1 MEIVT
6 PYKSEDGITFYISN
20 DGKQTG
26 ISIVGLERLLGLD
39 PRSCLFTKSQNKLL
53 WRMSIGDDPLETD
66 PECLKPLWGK
76 VFEPTAVGSDGA
88 RIVRSQTMVAIIE
101 YYAFDRNNPVAK
113 HSFRAFANIGVDNWI
128 KQTVNYTVDEKQN
141 EMLNMLRQLH
151 QDMQIVKTKVEKL
164 ERLDG
169 ITVTLYPGAKHI
181 NDGLSSTNQLMLMDD
196 RLYSAKD
203 WLASKGVKLTHGG
216 YISFGHLV
224 AQTYKTLTGKNPQ
237 VKYKTSPRKNKPG
250 KTVKAKEGW
259 GYRNIDFYIM
269 EAAYEKF
276 KKKMLWKIEE

>member
-1 MEIVT
+1 MDIVT

-26 ISIVGLERLLGLD
+26 VSISGLERLLGLTD
-39 PRSCLFTKSQNKLL
+39 NGTLFSGKNKLL
-53 WRMSIGDDPLETD
+53 DDCQNNTLRETI
-66 PECLKPLWGK
+66 PESLQPIWGK
-76 VFEPTAVGSDGA
+76 VFNPSAVGLDGA
-88 RIVRSQTMVAIIE
+88 KIINSEAMVGIIE
-101 YYAFDRNNPVAK
+101 YYAFEKNNQIAK
-113 HSFRAFANIGVDNWI
+113 HSYRAFAKIGADNWI
-128 KQTVNYTVDEKQN
+128 KQTVSYTVNEKQD
-141 EMLNMLRQLH
+141 EMLNMLRLLH
-151 QDMQIVKTKVEKL
+151 QDMQIVKTKVDKL

-181 NDGLSSTNQLMLMDD
+181 NDGLASTNQLMLMDNC
-196 RLYSAKD
+196 LYSGKD
-203 WLASKGVKLTHGG
+203 WLTSKGVKLTRGG

-237 VKYKTSPRKNKPG
+237 IKYVTKPRKNKPN
-250 KTVKAKEGW
+250 KTVKVKEGW

-276 KKKMLWKIEE
+276 KDKMFPNIED

>member
-1 MEIVT
+1 MT
-6 PYKSEDGITFYISN
+6 T
-20 DGKQTG
+20 
-26 ISIVGLERLLGLD
+26 LLGRILINRQL
-39 PRSCLFTKSQNKLL
+39 PGKREILQSAGNGIKSFVKNPVKAVKSGLARDKLL
-53 WRMSIGDDPLETD
+53 WRMSIEDDPLEND

-76 VFEPTAVGSDGA
+76 VFDTTVVGSDGA
-88 RIVRSQTMVAIIE
+88 KIVRSQAMVSIIE
-101 YYAFDRNNPVAK
+101 YYAFDKNNPIAK

-128 KQTVNYTVDEKQN
+128 KQTVNYTVDEKQD
-141 EMLNMLRQLH
+141 EMLNMLRLLH

-181 NDGLSSTNQLMLMDD
+181 NDGLASTNQLMLMDNC
-196 RLYSAKD
+196 LYSGKD
-203 WLASKGVKLTHGG
+203 WLTSKGVKLTRGG

-237 VKYKTSPRKNKPG
+237 IKYVTKPRKNKPN
-250 KTVKAKEGW
+250 KTVKVKEGW

-276 KKKMLWKIEE
+276 KDKMFPNIED

>member
-1 MEIVT
+1 MVDCQNG
-6 PYKSEDGITFYISN
+6 S
-20 DGKQTG
+20 
-26 ISIVGLERLLGLD
+26 
-39 PRSCLFTKSQNKLL
+39 PRET
-53 WRMSIGDDPLETD
+53 IPEPLQ
-66 PECLKPLWGK
+66 PIWGK
-76 VFEPTAVGSDGA
+76 VFNPSALGSDGA
-88 RIVRSQTMVAIIE
+88 RIVNSEAMVGIIE
-101 YYAFDRNNPVAK
+101 YYAFDRKNDIAK
-113 HSFRAFANIGVDNWI
+113 HSYRAFAKIGADNWI
-128 KQTVNYTVDEKQN
+128 KQTVNYTVNEKQD

-181 NDGLSSTNQLMLMDD
+181 NDGLSSTNKLMLMDD
-196 RLYSAKD
+196 HLYSAKD
-203 WLASKGVKLTHGG
+203 WLTSKGVKLTHGG

-237 VKYKTSPRKNKPG
+237 VKYKTIPRKNKPG

-276 KKKMLWKIEE
+276 KIKML

>member
-6 PYKSEDGITFYISN
+6 PYRDENGITFYISN
-20 DGKQTG
+20 DGTETG
-26 ISIVGLERLLGLD
+26 ISIAGLERLIGQESGNS
-39 PRSCLFTKSQNKLL
+39 RLFAVERNKLL
-53 WRMSIGDDPLETD
+53 NDMMLGNQRETI
-66 PECLKPLWGK
+66 PECLEASWGK
-76 VFEPTAVGSDGA
+76 VFNPSGVGSDGA
-88 RIVRSQTMVAIIE
+88 KIITENAATDIIE
-101 YYAFDRNNPVAK
+101 YYAFDKNNKIAR
-113 HSFRAFANIGVDNWI
+113 HSYRCFARQGFNRWVKEITHF
-128 KQTVNYTVDEKQN
+128 TVEEKENEILNTLRRLDQN
-141 EMLNMLRQLH
+141 ME
-151 QDMQIVKTKVEKL
+151 IVKTKVEKL

-203 WLASKGVKLTHGG
+203 WLTSKGVNLTHGG

-237 VKYKTSPRKNKPG
+237 IKYKTRPRKNKPG